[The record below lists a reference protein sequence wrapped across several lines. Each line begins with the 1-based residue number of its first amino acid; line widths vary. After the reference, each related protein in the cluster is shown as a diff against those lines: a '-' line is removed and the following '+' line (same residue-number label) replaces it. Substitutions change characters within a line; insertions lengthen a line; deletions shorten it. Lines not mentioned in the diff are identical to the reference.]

1 MPLLCKCSYTFIK
14 FFLNSGKSQIDPVP
28 EKPQEHFGLNQYS
41 LYRYSLGL
49 PIVGTGFILTQAKVY
64 LLIIPQV
71 SFSQSDCSICGQYD
85 VILPFFSRTGY

>member
-64 LLIIPQV
+64 LLSHII
-71 SFSQSDCSICGQYD
+71 SRYRLGQNNLTLSGI
-85 VILPFFSRTGY
+85 VWERRV